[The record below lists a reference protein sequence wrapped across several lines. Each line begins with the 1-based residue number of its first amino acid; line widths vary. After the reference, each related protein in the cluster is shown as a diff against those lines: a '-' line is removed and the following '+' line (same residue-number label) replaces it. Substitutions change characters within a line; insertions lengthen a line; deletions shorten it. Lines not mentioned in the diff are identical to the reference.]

1 MGGKAAAAVI
11 RERDKLVP
19 IIFLTGETAAGMKE
33 STVKYAPAQL
43 LLKPCNKPQLIEV
56 SAAVINSICVLHQ
69 LQLLCEYY
77 VMVQRAVSDHRAAQR
92 FSL

>member
-43 LLKPCNKPQLIEV
+43 LLKHGRCTTT
-56 SAAVINSICVLHQ
+56 ICHVH
-69 LQLLCEYY
+69 
-77 VMVQRAVSDHRAAQR
+77 A
-92 FSL
+92 